1 MNKGVLREWS
11 AMMMQRR
18 QMGGQNGGFPAT
30 NTSVWNVNGKDVFQ
44 KVTEHLKDIGIP
56 LAGAILDFTCPK
68 TGKNYMYFPVKKL

>member
-1 MNKGVLREWS
+1 MNKGVLRGWS

-18 QMGGQNGGFPAT
+18 QMGGQNGGLSAT

-44 KVTEHLKDIGIP
+44 KVTEYLKDNGIP